1 MLRPRTACARWP
13 AAVADN
19 RLRAAPFARART
31 GISMRLRT
39 RLILCA
45 LLGASR
51 WALAAPAAEPVR
63 QLGVYILPYYSA
75 GASFAEAPK
84 ISVDPAWDAALASTD
99 PATIRKV
106 RDAIAAQP
114 DLVRPET
121 LMVLA
126 IRLYDVGLRDDAV
139 FWYYVGR
146 DRFLTMEAVLDMRSL
161 RLAREAETVDSFVE
175 ALGRPMDGYALCDL
189 DRHQEREDRAIAW
202 VAAHP
207 YKPLGYAD
215 LPAQS
220 EDRNAA
226 LANAVNKLREASA
239 HNAELMAHPEMRA
252 QLADA
257 RAKSQAD
264 ARFCW
269 K

>member
-1 MLRPRTACARWP
+1 MLHPRTHPVREATDR
-13 AAVADN
+13 ADN
-19 RLRAAPFARART
+19 RACADARRALEPDAP
-31 GISMRLRT
+31 MRLRN
-39 RLILCA
+39 RLILIA
-45 LLGASR
+45 LLGAAR
-51 WALAAPAAEPVR
+51 GALCAPAAEPVR
-63 QLGVYILPYYSA
+63 QLGVYIPPYYAA
-75 GASFAEAPK
+75 GATFAEAPK
-84 ISVDPAWDAALASTD
+84 VAVDPAWDAMLASTD
-99 PATIRKV
+99 PAAIRKA
-106 RDAIAAQP
+106 RDAIAAHP
-114 DLVRPET
+114 DLVTPET

-126 IRLYDVGLRDDAV
+126 IRLYDTGQRDDAV
-139 FWYYVGR
+139 FWYYAGR

-161 RLAREAETVDSFVE
+161 RLARQAATVDSFVD
-175 ALGRPMDGYALCDL
+175 ALGRAIDGYAFCDL

-207 YKPLGYAD
+207 YKVLGYSD

-220 EDRNAA
+220 EDRNAT

-239 HNAELMAHPEMRA
+239 HNAELLSHPEMRA
-252 QLADA
+252 QLAEA